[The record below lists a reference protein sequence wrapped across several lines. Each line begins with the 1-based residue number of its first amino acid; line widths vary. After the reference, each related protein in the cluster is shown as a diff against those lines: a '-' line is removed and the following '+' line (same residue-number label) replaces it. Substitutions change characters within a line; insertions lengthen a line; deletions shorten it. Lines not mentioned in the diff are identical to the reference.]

1 MFSLDPRSLI
11 AMGAFMALVMG
22 IVLGVMRRYYP
33 PNIHGLGHW
42 ALSPVFMLC
51 GALLY
56 VLPVPWPPE
65 LGRWLGHSLV
75 LFGFVLLHCGSR
87 RFFNLDTRPRILLF
101 MYVLVLLALGWFGM
115 VKPSYRAQ
123 VITFNTALIA
133 LHLLTLRFLAQA
145 GNRNFPIR
153 MVQATLVLH
162 IAVLVVR
169 LQVAFRAQPGGDM
182 MEPTLLQTLYLS
194 AFVVIGLLLLIGAVL
209 MATERVRT
217 ELEYLATHDALAG
230 TLNRRAIL
238 SACEDELERSQRYGQ
253 PFSLLMIDL
262 DHFKAVNDSF
272 GHLHGDKVLA
282 HFAEQARAALRRA
295 DRLGRYGGE
304 EFLILLPNTTA
315 DAASTVAQRIHAALA
330 RGHALDCKVSIGV
343 ATWWGAEDSLDA
355 MLTRADDALYSA
367 KAKGRNQTCA
377 S

>member
-1 MFSLDPRSLI
+1 MHSLDPRSLV

-33 PNIHGLGHW
+33 PNIHGLGLW
-42 ALSPVFMLC
+42 ALSPVSMLC

-56 VLPVPWPPE
+56 VLPLPWPPE
-65 LGRWLGHSLV
+65 LGRWLGHGLV
-75 LFGFVLLHCGSR
+75 LFGFLLLHCGSR
-87 RFFNLDTRPRILLF
+87 RFFDLDAKPRLLLPL
-101 MYVLVLLALGWFGM
+101 YALAFLTLGWFGM
-115 VKPSYRAQ
+115 VQPSYRAQ
-123 VITFNTALIA
+123 VITFNVALIA

-153 MVQATLVLH
+153 MVQVTLVLH
-162 IAVLVVR
+162 IAVLAVR
-169 LQVAFRAQPGGDM
+169 LQMALGAPPGGDM

-217 ELEYLATHDALAG
+217 ELEYLATHDVLAG

-253 PFSLLMIDL
+253 PFTLLMIDL
-262 DHFKAVNDSF
+262 DHFKAVNDNF
-272 GHLHGDKVLA
+272 GHLHGDRVLV
-282 HFAEQARAALRRA
+282 HFAKQARAALRRA
-295 DRLGRYGGE
+295 DRFGRYGGE

-315 DAASTVAQRIHAALA
+315 DAASPVAQRIHTALA

-343 ATWWGAEDSLDA
+343 ATWRGAEDSLDA
-355 MLTRADDALYSA
+355 ILARADEALYSA

-377 S
+377 G